1 MKRIVWIVAILTIV
15 TVFFLAITGVTSID
29 SLAAL
34 YESEGFFPFAAVAF
48 NLTVIFVCWTI
59 KSWEVMQVL
68 AVIDLL
74 LIMYALF
81 EGAAVL

>member
-34 YESEGFFPFAAVAF
+34 YESEGFFSFCSGCLQPDSDICLLDDKELGGYAGVGSDR
-48 NLTVIFVCWTI
+48 FVVDYVRT
-59 KSWEVMQVL
+59 
-68 AVIDLL
+68 
-74 LIMYALF
+74 F
-81 EGAAVL
+81 